1 MTAREVSASSSPS
14 RYRQVDCYAGWVAER
29 EANPALRSRQ
39 DTTVLKA
46 LRLQVM
52 MRDPAGVRTSVIA
65 AYMGWAGPSVDHVLL
80 ELREKGLVVAT
91 GVPDDPVP
99 FDAILWRRELAV
111 LARLEE
117 HRP

>member
-29 EANPALRSRQ
+29 EAKPALRSRQ

-52 MRDPAGVRTSVIA
+52 VRDPAGVRTSVIA

-91 GVPDDPVP
+91 GIPDDPVP
-99 FDAILWRRELAV
+99 FDAILWRLELAV
-111 LARLEE
+111 VARLEE

>member
-1 MTAREVSASSSPS
+1 MSHRTAAGEL
-14 RYRQVDCYAGWVAER
+14 CYADWVAER
-29 EANPALRSRQ
+29 RADPVLCARQ
-39 DTTVLKA
+39 DTAVLRA

-91 GVPDDPVP
+91 GIPDDPDP
-99 FDAILWRRELAV
+99 FDAILWRLAI
-111 LARLEE
+111 
-117 HRP
+117 